1 MKLRPAPFL
10 LPALLVLGC
19 GGDAGES
26 EAVVEE
32 TAEREMSAEE
42 AGMAAIDALGDA
54 FEEHYN
60 MGHASMVADLHA
72 DDAIRL
78 MADGGIYSGRDE
90 ILASLESAVA
100 GSPSL
105 TINRGDTK
113 IIGDHAVS
121 HGTWA
126 VEATAESGE
135 AVTQSGAYMSVA
147 RRMGD
152 DWKIVASLTNYDAAP
167 PEGFEF
173 EAPPED
179 GPEDLVDGPT
189 ADIIDYY
196 QTHYNMGHASMVADL
211 FVEDGVAAFAM
222 APPAVG
228 REAVEATIAAGIEAG
243 NQITIHD
250 VNTEDLGD
258 GYYLDM
264 GWYEIDPGDAPSWG
278 TYMVLAHR
286 ADDGTGK
293 IVWAASNGGFPPP
306 EEG

>member
-1 MKLRPAPFL
+1 
-10 LPALLVLGC
+10 
-19 GGDAGES
+19 
-26 EAVVEE
+26 
-32 TAEREMSAEE
+32 
-42 AGMAAIDALGDA
+42 MAAIDALGDA
-54 FEEHYN
+54 FEEHYD

-173 EAPPED
+173 EAPPGD
-179 GPEDLVDGPT
+179 GP
-189 ADIIDYY
+189 
-196 QTHYNMGHASMVADL
+196 VADC
-211 FVEDGVAAFAM
+211 VAN
-222 APPAVG
+222 APGRPALPIGTVRNEPPVARSTSG
-228 REAVEATIAAGIEAG
+228 
-243 NQITIHD
+243 
-250 VNTEDLGD
+250 LG
-258 GYYLDM
+258 
-264 GWYEIDPGDAPSWG
+264 
-278 TYMVLAHR
+278 
-286 ADDGTGK
+286 
-293 IVWAASNGGFPPP
+293 
-306 EEG
+306 